1 LYYFI
6 GGKLKLNTKDIVIF
20 LVKPNSY
27 SNQKRREGMKKL
39 IAVVLV
45 LLLVNLVAYGQS
57 WQSGTGKIYVYPTLT
72 QVGMGVSSP
81 SARLDIADLGN
92 DDDVSILSFSEN
104 NTIDEFVFKG
114 DFAGTGETGNLL
126 KLETYWGNNAMT
138 WRGDGNVGI
147 GVTNPGKKLEVA
159 GDKEYILVA
168 HL

>member
-1 LYYFI
+1 
-6 GGKLKLNTKDIVIF
+6 
-20 LVKPNSY
+20 
-27 SNQKRREGMKKL
+27 MKKL
-39 IAVVLV
+39 IVVVLV

-159 GDKEYILVA
+159 GDIKIPVNKRIYFGGAFIEGYYSGFDGTRKISFKYKFIYCIIF
-168 HL
+168 